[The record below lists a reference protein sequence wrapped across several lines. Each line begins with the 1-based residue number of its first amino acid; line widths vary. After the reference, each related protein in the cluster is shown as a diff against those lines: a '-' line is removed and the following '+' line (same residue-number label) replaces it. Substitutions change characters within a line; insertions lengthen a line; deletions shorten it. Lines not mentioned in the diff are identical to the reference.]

1 MTAPHWL
8 RQRERSNTFWINT
21 IVWIALHV
29 GRPFARALLYPITA
43 YFLAFSGTAR
53 AASRQYL
60 TRVLRRPARLLDLFR
75 HYHTFAQTL
84 LDRLFV
90 YAGRASL
97 FRLDVHGFEL
107 LESFIAAR
115 QPCLLVGAHYGSVDL
130 LRTLAVVDK
139 GLSIRALM
147 YPENASR
154 IMSLFR
160 RINPALSEGIIAL
173 GRPETFIDVAEFMEA
188 GGCVA
193 LLGDRSMRDE
203 KRVVSEFLGNPAW
216 FPEAPA
222 RLARLFRV
230 PLLLFACTHRGD
242 AAYAVH
248 FELLADFRTEPFPTS
263 GEVVQ
268 RYARRLE
275 DLCRESPY
283 NWFNFYDF
291 WDGSN

>member
-29 GRPFARALLYPITA
+29 GRPVARALLYPITA
-43 YFLAFSGTAR
+43 YFLVFSGTAR

-60 TRVLRRPARLLDLFR
+60 ARVLTRPPRTRDLFR

-97 FRLDVHGFEL
+97 FRLDVRGFEL
-107 LESFIAAR
+107 LEGFIATG

-160 RINPALSEGIIAL
+160 RINPSLSDGIIAL
-173 GRPETFIDVAEFMEA
+173 GRPDTFIDVAAFLEA

-203 KRVVSEFLGNPAW
+203 KRVACEFLGSPAW

-230 PLLLFACTHRGD
+230 PLLLFACTHSGD
-242 AAYAVH
+242 AEYAVH
-248 FELLADFRTEPFPTS
+248 FELLADFRAEPLPTNA
-263 GEVVQ
+263 EVVQ
-268 RYARRLE
+268 QYARRLE
-275 DLCRESPY
+275 DLCRGSPY

-291 WDGSN
+291 WDGST